1 MIVLFSIYVFGVLG
15 FIIHLFKLNKN
26 ERTAQRIIELL
37 LLYQIVFSLG
47 LTSFLSFFG
56 LTFLPKFIAEYTG
69 WPESPFE
76 QLLANVNL
84 AFGTLG
90 ILSIWLRGNFWTAT
104 VLGFSIWILSDGI
117 SHLYDSIMNGN
128 YRPGNIG
135 VPLWTDIIVPLILL
149 FLLGLY
155 HRYSF
160 RENFR
165 GNVQR
170 L

>member
-1 MIVLFSIYVFGVLG
+1 MG
-15 FIIHLFKLNKN
+15 FLIHLYKLDKE
-26 ERTAQRIIELL
+26 ERTPQRIIELF

-47 LTSFLSFFG
+47 LTSYLSFFG
-56 LTFLPKFIAEYTG
+56 LTFLPKFIADYTG

-90 ILSIWLRGNFWTAT
+90 ILSIWLRGHFWTAT
-104 VLGFSIWILSDGI
+104 VLGFSIWILCDGI
-117 SHLYDSIMNGN
+117 SHIYDSVMNSN

-149 FLLGLY
+149 FLLALHLKYPVKGEL
-155 HRYSF
+155 HKVPRKI
-160 RENFR
+160 
-165 GNVQR
+165 
-170 L
+170 